1 MPIFYFSLLF
11 CDVLFWTLRKIIRR
25 TIILLKGK
33 NNKSVRSTCH
43 LKKPKEKIA
52 NQELAKI
59 ADDGS
64 EDWLE
69 NDETVNLGE
78 IWSRFA
84 NCAAH
89 FGSQKEGNFA
99 QQSEEILWLHYKV
112 SQRRKEYKK
121 IQTNKQTVQ
130 KQHRG
135 KIFRSF
141 SFILFYE
148 YKGPKPRVTLR

>member
-1 MPIFYFSLLF
+1 MIGIKIKVSFKCAFSKEYKNADFFNFSLLF

-89 FGSQKEGNFA
+89 FGS
-99 QQSEEILWLHYKV
+99 
-112 SQRRKEYKK
+112 
-121 IQTNKQTVQ
+121 
-130 KQHRG
+130 
-135 KIFRSF
+135 
-141 SFILFYE
+141 
-148 YKGPKPRVTLR
+148 